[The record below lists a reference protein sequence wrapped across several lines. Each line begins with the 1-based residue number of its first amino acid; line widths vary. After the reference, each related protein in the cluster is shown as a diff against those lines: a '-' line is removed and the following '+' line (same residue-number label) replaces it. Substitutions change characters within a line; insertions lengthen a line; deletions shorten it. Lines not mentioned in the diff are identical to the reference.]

1 MVMHNFN
8 YKSRR
13 VEKGKTL
20 RKITLFF
27 LIIGVLFAFFSI
39 FSHKKTTKPA
49 LIPQTTPPSKT
60 IKVIISVDK
69 RLETLERFLKE
80 KDSPLAPYSDYFI
93 EIADKY
99 GLDWTL
105 MPAISGIESNFGKKM
120 SEGSNNPF
128 GLGGRSLITFTNLYD
143 AIEYEGKLL
152 SKDYKLASNRAIGS
166 IYCPQHECNQKWAV
180 TVTSFSEEILN

>member
-20 RKITLFF
+20 RKIILFF
-27 LIIGVLFAFFSI
+27 LIIGILFAFFSI

-49 LIPQTTPPSKT
+49 PFLQTTPPST
-60 IKVIISVDK
+60 IKVIISVDQ
-69 RLETLERFLKE
+69 RLEMLEMFLK
-80 KDSPLAPYSDYFI
+80 KKNSPLAPYSDYFI

-120 SEGSNNPF
+120 PEGSNNPF
-128 GLGGRSLITFTNLYD
+128 GLGGRSLVTFQNLYD

-152 SKDYKLASNRAIGS
+152 AKDYKIASNRAIGS

>member
-8 YKSRR
+8 YRGGR
-13 VEKGKTL
+13 VEKGKTA
-20 RKITLFF
+20 RKTISIL
-27 LIIGVLFAFFSI
+27 LIVGILFAVFSI
-39 FSHKKTTKPA
+39 FTHKKTTKPV
-49 LIPQTTPPSKT
+49 IVPQTTPPSKT
-60 IKVIISVDK
+60 IKVVVSVDQ

-80 KDSPLAPYSDYFI
+80 KDSPLAPYSDHFI

-120 SEGSNNPF
+120 PEGSNNPF
-128 GLGGRSLITFTNLYD
+128 GLGGRSLMTFQNLYD

-166 IYCPQHECNQKWAV
+166 IYCPQHECNQKWAI
-180 TVTSFSEEILN
+180 TVTNFSEEILN